1 MLVLAIEL
9 LFVLLFAHALT
20 LFLRRRDPLAGDV
33 TLVFSAMAGLFI
45 LTLVGVVLD
54 ETPRVVRAAA
64 IALLLAQPLLTL
76 RLISHVRDIPRAVM
90 AVAALLFV
98 ASTVPLLLQEPD
110 GPRWPVWFAVGAFA
124 LVECVVAGYFLGE
137 SRVRTGAPRLR
148 LQVAAL
154 STALFAVALLV
165 AGLLQGAGNA
175 ARIVTLLSGV
185 GYVAAFMPPLQLRRL
200 WAMTAAHD
208 YGRDLLSMSAE
219 ATGADIWHRF
229 AVSADEICDV
239 DAVVVLARTRG
250 NGISVVASSGL
261 DRAREAPLER
271 VEFGQLAEPTLQR
284 AVNGDCPVERTFAAA
299 VGARFGTRVPLSHRR
314 GGTSAH
320 VALLLSRHRS
330 LFSADD
336 LEVVADLGA
345 QAALLAGRAEAS
357 AEQERLADQ
366 LAATVDALGVA
377 SNAKSDLLA
386 RVSHEFR
393 TPLTV
398 IIGYCEI
405 LRRALSSGR
414 AMMAT
419 DALDRIGDAGQHLI
433 TLVDDVLNVAE
444 MDAGHLRL
452 RPEPVDLAELISRAV
467 EELRPVAEHKGVALT
482 VDLAAASV
490 YADPVRMRQVIYNL
504 SSNAIKYTP
513 EGGSV
518 QFVSEQADD
527 GVRISVVDTGI
538 GISPE
543 DQDRVFE
550 DFTQLDEHAGE
561 GSGLGLSIARRLV
574 TAHGGHTELTSR
586 PGEGSRFTVVL
597 PYPA

>member
-9 LFVLLFAHALT
+9 LFLLLFVHALT

-45 LTLVGVVLD
+45 LTLLGAVLD
-54 ETPRVVRAAA
+54 ETPRVLRAAA

-76 RLISHVRDIPRAVM
+76 RLISHVRDIPRAVL

-98 ASTVPLLLQEPD
+98 ISTVPLLLREPD

-124 LVECVVAGYFLGE
+124 LVEGVVAGYFLGE
-137 SRVRTGAPRLR
+137 SRARTGAPRLR
-148 LQVAAL
+148 LRVAAL
-154 STALFAVALLV
+154 STALFAGALLM
-165 AGLLQGAGNA
+165 AGLLQGGDA

-185 GYVAAFMPPLQLRRL
+185 GYVAAFMPPPQLRRL

-208 YGRDLLSMSAE
+208 YGRELLSMSAE
-219 ATGADIWHRF
+219 ATGRDIWHQF

-239 DAVVVLARTRG
+239 DAVVVLARTRDG
-250 NGISVVASSGL
+250 GISTVASSGL
-261 DRAREAPLER
+261 DLGRVTPLER

-314 GGTSAH
+314 GGEPAH
-320 VALLLSRHRS
+320 IALLLSRHRS

-336 LEVVADLGA
+336 LEVVAGLGA

-405 LRRALSSGR
+405 LRRAVSSGR
-414 AMMAT
+414 SIMAT

-490 YADPVRMRQVIYNL
+490 YADPVRLRQVIYNL

-527 GVRISVVDTGI
+527 GIRISVVDTGI

-574 TAHGGHTELTSR
+574 TAHGGRTELSSR